1 MVVLFNEDRHKVTST
16 SSTSSGSK
24 FTSKGMRKQ
33 CRDVVVIS
41 PDLVQTSEPI
51 KPNAPKTPEEIVMDA
66 LHNKGEW
73 ESLKI
78 KREKLSSDS
87 ETEL

>member
-1 MVVLFNEDRHKVTST
+1 
-16 SSTSSGSK
+16 
-24 FTSKGMRKQ
+24 MRKQ
-33 CRDVVVIS
+33 CPEVVAIS
-41 PDLVQTSEPI
+41 PDLVQITNSEPSEPI

-66 LHNKGEW
+66 LHNKGEL